1 MSFRP
6 ILGTIAPTPSGEIMY
21 SGTLTTI
28 SNSTDFL
35 AYFRKLPRT
44 QQDVIAPHL
53 DEPQRMA
60 LKVLN
65 CCSELEGQS
74 VTVIANLA
82 ELHQES
88 TRAILKA
95 LEGKMVAAEVTALG
109 KLWSL
114 KKN

>member
-1 MSFRP
+1 
-6 ILGTIAPTPSGEIMY
+6 MY
-21 SGTLTTI
+21 SGTLSAI
-28 SNSTDFL
+28 ANATDFL
-35 AYFRKLPRT
+35 TYFRKLPRT
-44 QQDVIAPHL
+44 QQDVITPHL

-74 VTVIANLA
+74 VSAIANLA

-88 TRAILKA
+88 TRAILKS
-95 LEGKMVAAEVTALG
+95 LEGKMVAAEVTAMG

-114 KKN
+114 INNS

>member
-1 MSFRP
+1 MY
-6 ILGTIAPTPSGEIMY
+6 APTLSAIA
-21 SGTLTTI
+21 S
-28 SNSTDFL
+28 SADFL
-35 AYFRKLPRT
+35 TYFRKLPRN
-44 QQDVIAPHL
+44 QQDMIAPHL

-74 VTVIANLA
+74 VGAIATLA

-95 LEGKMVAAEVTALG
+95 LEGKMVSAEVTAGG
-109 KLWSL
+109 KLWRLAS
-114 KKN
+114 

>member
-1 MSFRP
+1 
-6 ILGTIAPTPSGEIMY
+6 MY

-95 LEGKMVAAEVTALG
+95 LEGKMVAAEVTAMG

>member
-1 MSFRP
+1 VIFRP
-6 ILGTIAPTPSGEIMY
+6 ILGTIAPTPLGGIMY
-21 SGTLTTI
+21 SGTLTQI
-28 SNSTDFL
+28 SNTTDFL

-44 QQDVIAPHL
+44 QQDLIAPHL

-74 VTVIANLA
+74 VVAIAHLA

-95 LEGKMVAAEVTALG
+95 LEGKMVAAEVTAMG
-109 KLWSL
+109 KLWRL
-114 KKN
+114 Q

>member
-1 MSFRP
+1 
-6 ILGTIAPTPSGEIMY
+6 MY
-21 SGTLTTI
+21 SGTLSAI
-28 SNSTDFL
+28 ANAADFL
-35 AYFRKLPRT
+35 TYFRKLPRT
-44 QQDVIAPHL
+44 QQDLIAPHL

-74 VTVIANLA
+74 VGAIANLA

-95 LEGKMVAAEVTALG
+95 LEGKMVMAEKTVQG
-109 KLWSL
+109 KIWKLVGRSD
-114 KKN
+114 

>member
-1 MSFRP
+1 
-6 ILGTIAPTPSGEIMY
+6 MY
-21 SGTLTTI
+21 SGTLRAIT
-28 SNSTDFL
+28 NATDFL

-44 QQDVIAPHL
+44 QQDMIAPHL

-74 VTVIANLA
+74 VVAIAHLA

-95 LEGKMVAAEVTALG
+95 LEGKMVAAEVTAMG
-109 KLWSL
+109 KLWRLNS
-114 KKN
+114 